1 MFRSV
6 RSKLLAGI
14 IIPLVIFYGMVALIE
29 MRRQRNH
36 DIHYTEQL
44 KEEAAKR
51 RAEQIDSEL
60 ARISANL
67 RVLKDYI
74 EAHPDATTDE
84 LHWFFS
90 RYVRG
95 NPQLLGIFIAYDPE
109 HNINRKDKILNVYR
123 EEGTIKTHM
132 LGGEYDYSRDIY
144 LIPKLTKM
152 QFWSE
157 PYINIEPAKQFIC
170 TFSVPFFFDD
180 KFAGCLVADI
190 SLEKIR
196 QFVQSN
202 LPDNSQFAVI
212 SPKGSI
218 ISDSDPELEM
228 NETIF
233 SLAEWYER
241 GELAQWGYQLLR
253 GDDTRIRLAA
263 VNNSQPEKM
272 IWNNKEP
279 VWIIPARIK
288 ETNWTL
294 IVATNENV
302 ILQPTYERLKQR
314 VYIFIVVLLVII
326 AIVCFASL
334 RLNTELKYLTDF
346 ASELAKGNLNA
357 KVKGKHSE
365 DEFGHL
371 ADTFDKMSTELKAS
385 INRLV
390 LETEARKTIEGE
402 LQAARKIQLSLLP
415 RTFPA
420 FPDRAEFDLYAKN
433 EPATFIA
440 GDFYDFFFINENTIA
455 FTIADVSGH
464 GIPAA
469 LFMAVSRT
477 AIRNSAAR
485 NNCAVRNNC
494 DIKNNSAKEIMSS
507 VDSLLMS
514 NNDDCMFVTAFFGM
528 YDVSTGELCYVNAGH
543 NPPYVL
549 RSDGSITSLPAT
561 GPIMAVVDDAQYDE
575 NCIVLAPNDVIVTFT
590 DGVTEAHMRNS
601 SANWKK
607 SKDGLF
613 GEQRLEELIQE
624 VHTGTAKEITDAIF
638 AAVTEHDCG
647 EHQDDITVLV
657 LKRNPV

>member
-1 MFRSV
+1 
-6 RSKLLAGI
+6 
-14 IIPLVIFYGMVALIE
+14 MVALIE

>member
-1 MFRSV
+1 
-6 RSKLLAGI
+6 
-14 IIPLVIFYGMVALIE
+14 